1 MPSVA
6 LPSPVRAI
14 TQRGLAYI
22 WRHPLASRNRP
33 AATLRY
39 LRWQLASRLRPEPI
53 VMPWVQGAR
62 LVVRRGLAGATGNL
76 YCGLHE
82 WPDMPLVLH
91 LLRPGDL
98 FLDLGSNVGSYTVL
112 AGAVAGADVI
122 AVEPVPATLAVLRD
136 NIALNGLAD
145 RVEVLPVALGANHGE
160 VLFSLDRDATN
171 QVVTAAYA
179 GARAPVPLLPLD
191 GVHGAERACCAKI
204 DVEGHEPALLAGG
217 RRVLASSALQVVL
230 LEGRQPEVMAAMHEN
245 GFVPCTY
252 HPWDR
257 RLEEGVLTSGGNQIW
272 VRDPAWARRRLAAAP
287 ALQVL
292 DQRL

>member
-1 MPSVA
+1 
-6 LPSPVRAI
+6 VRAI

-145 RVEVLPVALGANHGE
+145 RVEVLPVALGANLGE

-171 QVVTAAYA
+171 QVVTAAYGGTSA
-179 GARAPVPLLPLD
+179 VVPSLPLD
-191 GVHGAERACCAKI
+191 AVRGAERACCAKI
-204 DVEGHEPALLAGG
+204 DVEGQEPALLAGG
-217 RRVLASSALQVVL
+217 RRVLASPALQVVL
-230 LEGRQPEVMAAMHEN
+230 LEGRQPEVMAAMQEH

-252 HPWDR
+252 HPWER
-257 RLEEGVLTSGGNQIW
+257 RLEEGVLTQGGNQIW
-272 VRDPAWARRRLAAAP
+272 VRDPAWACRRLAEAS

>member
-1 MPSVA
+1 
-6 LPSPVRAI
+6 VRAL
-14 TQRGLAYI
+14 TQRGLVDI
-22 WRHPLASRNRP
+22 WRHPLASRNHP
-33 AATLRY
+33 AATLRH
-39 LRWQLASRLRPEPI
+39 LRWELASRLRPEPI
-53 VMPWVQGAR
+53 VMPWLQGAR

-98 FLDLGSNVGSYTVL
+98 FLDLGSNVGRYTVL

-136 NIALNGLAD
+136 NIALNGLEGL
-145 RVEVLPVALGANHGE
+145 VEVLPVALGADHGQ

-171 QVVTAAYA
+171 QVVTAAYGGTSA
-179 GARAPVPLLPLD
+179 VVPLLPLD
-191 GVHGAERACCAKI
+191 AVRGAERACCAKI
-204 DVEGHEPALLAGG
+204 DVEGQEPALLAGG
-217 RRVLASSALQVVL
+217 RRVLASPALQVVL
-230 LEGRQPEVMAAMHEN
+230 LEGRQPEVMAAMQEH

-252 HPWDR
+252 HPWER
-257 RLEEGVLTSGGNQIW
+257 RLEEGVLTQGGNQIW
-272 VRDPAWARRRLAAAP
+272 VRDPAWARRRLAEAS

>member
-1 MPSVA
+1 VPFPS
-6 LPSPVRAI
+6 LPSPVRAV

-22 WRHPLASRNRP
+22 WRHPLAGRNRT

-39 LRWQLASRLRPEPI
+39 VRWQLASRLRPEPI
-53 VMPWVQGAR
+53 VMPWLQGAR

-122 AVEPVPATLAVLRD
+122 AVEPVPVTLAVLRD
-136 NIALNGLAD
+136 NIALNGLSG
-145 RVEVLPVALGANHGE
+145 RVEVLPVALGADHGE

-171 QVVTAAYA
+171 QVVTAAYDGLSA
-179 GARAPVPLLPLD
+179 AVPLLPLD
-191 GVHGAERACCAKI
+191 AVRGAERACCAKI
-204 DVEGHEPALLAGG
+204 DVEGHEPALVAGG
-217 RRVLASSALQVVL
+217 HRVLASPALQVVL
-230 LEGRQPEVMAAMHEN
+230 LEGRQPEVMAAMEQH

-252 HPWDR
+252 HPWER
-257 RLEEGVLTSGGNQIW
+257 RLEDGVLTHGGNQIW
-272 VRDPAWARRRLAAAP
+272 VRDLAWARERLASAP
-287 ALQVL
+287 ALRVL
-292 DQRL
+292 DQNL

>member
-1 MPSVA
+1 MRA
-6 LPSPVRAI
+6 L

-53 VMPWVQGAR
+53 VMPWLQGAR

-136 NIALNGLAD
+136 NIALNGLEGL
-145 RVEVLPVALGANHGE
+145 VEVLPVALGADHGQ

-171 QVVTAAYA
+171 QVVTAAYGGTSA
-179 GARAPVPLLPLD
+179 VVPLLPLD
-191 GVHGAERACCAKI
+191 AVRGAERACCAKI
-204 DVEGHEPALLAGG
+204 DVEGQEPALLAGG
-217 RRVLASSALQVVL
+217 RRVLASPALQVVL
-230 LEGRQPEVMAAMHEN
+230 LEGRQPEVMAAMQEH

-252 HPWDR
+252 HPWER
-257 RLEEGVLTSGGNQIW
+257 RLEEGVLTQGGNQIW
-272 VRDPAWARRRLAAAP
+272 VRDPAWARRRLAEAS